1 MNSHCVRISRS
12 LVACRLVF
20 AGLGYAAA
28 AETLPEGPGL
38 SNRFP
43 QDKGIAQHPAVI
55 FAENFEAGSLAGLKK
70 SWNEIENPEG
80 AALDFDADRPATSG
94 GQRSLRVTAT
104 LGRNTGGHLFKRLNP
119 AQERLFARFYVKF
132 AEPASYLHHFSG
144 LGGYRPA
151 TNWPQGHAGK
161 LAPGDQRFS
170 VGIEPTGYY
179 GTQPPPGAWMFYAYW
194 CEMKKSADGR
204 YWGNGLWPDPP
215 VLAQAGRWQCVEIML
230 KCNAVD
236 QTDGE
241 LALWLDGRLA
251 MHIAPGTRHS
261 RWTGEGFRVLPGGGE
276 VFPGFRWRTHPE
288 LAVTYFRL
296 SHYVTE
302 DSYRA
307 NKVANPSPTNTVW
320 FDDVV
325 LAKEYI
331 GPMVKR

>member
-1 MNSHCVRISRS
+1 
-12 LVACRLVF
+12 
-20 AGLGYAAA
+20 
-28 AETLPEGPGL
+28 L
-38 SNRFP
+38 SQQFP
-43 QDKGIAQHPAVI
+43 QDKGIARHPSVI
-55 FAENFEAGSLAGLKK
+55 FAESFEAGSLAELKK

-80 AALDFDADRPATSG
+80 AVLELDGDRPAASG

-104 LGRNTGGHLFKRLNP
+104 LARNTGGHLFKRLNP
-119 AQERLFARFYVKF
+119 AQERVFARFYVKF

-179 GTQPPPGAWMFYAYW
+179 GSQPPPGAWMFYTYW

-236 QTDGE
+236 QSDGE

-251 MHIAPGTRHS
+251 MHIGPGTRHS
-261 RWTGEGFRVLPGGGE
+261 RWTGEGCRVSPGASE
-276 VFPGFRWRTHPE
+276 VFSGFRWRTHPE

-307 NKVANPSPTNTVW
+307 NKVADPPPTNTVW

-331 GPMVKR
+331 GPAVQD